1 MSWVGLTRVF
11 SERFSPIQVS
21 TYRDLQMGLIWPKKT
36 WFGNDLAKQ
45 WWSDVKCNKYQQL
58 PAKTC
63 SSWWLI
69 SATKQSVTQIACDGS
84 TYTKNQIE
92 MPSWQHHISRQS
104 SEKPRWKNLVGAPP
118 LSCALRPQEKGH
130 PNASS
135 RTHWILNIDLMS
147 SFVKPVPNLFEHFQ
161 LRFRPFGPCQDIC
174 HHGTHLQ
181 NQPCPLEIDYWVSP
195 LFAMM

>member
-1 MSWVGLTRVF
+1 
-11 SERFSPIQVS
+11 
-21 TYRDLQMGLIWPKKT
+21 
-36 WFGNDLAKQ
+36 
-45 WWSDVKCNKYQQL
+45 
-58 PAKTC
+58 
-63 SSWWLI
+63 
-69 SATKQSVTQIACDGS
+69 
-84 TYTKNQIE
+84 

-161 LRFRPFGPCQDIC
+161 MRFRPFGPCQDIC
-174 HHGTHLQ
+174 HHGEHPK
-181 NQPCPLEIDYWVSP
+181 NQPCLLEIDYCVSP
-195 LFAMM
+195 ICDDVKWPNPDLPGRPPFAVPPDAPAAVAKVQTRMPKMVVKGDKGLQVKPCSW